1 MTKAKKASVKAKAE
15 ASAAR
20 STTKAIED
28 SMSQASDFAGMFSE
42 YAEDGFKKSAELA
55 QASSDVVREIG
66 SRNMDFFAKTL
77 EHGMEATQSLSGA
90 KDPREFMEIQ
100 AGFAKDLF
108 SSYTNEVSAQAELCM
123 SAWRDAAK
131 PFMAFAQ
138 K

>member
-1 MTKAKKASVKAKAE
+1 MTKARKTTAKAKAE

-20 STTKAIED
+20 ATTKPIED
-28 SMSQASDFAGMFSE
+28 NMAQATEFAGKFSE

-55 QASSDVVREIG
+55 QASSDVMRKLS

-77 EHGMEATQSLSGA
+77 EQGMEATQSLSGA
-90 KDPREFMEIQ
+90 KDPREFVEIQ
-100 AGFAKDLF
+100 TGFAKDLF
-108 SSYTNEVSAQAELCM
+108 SSYTSEMSAQAELCM

-131 PFMAFAQ
+131 PFMTFAT

>member
-1 MTKAKKASVKAKAE
+1 MTKARKTTAKAKAE

-20 STTKAIED
+20 ATTKPIED
-28 SMSQASDFAGMFSE
+28 NMAQATEFADKFSE

-55 QASSDVVREIG
+55 QASSDVMRKLS

-77 EHGMEATQSLSGA
+77 EQGMEATQSLSGA
-90 KDPREFMEIQ
+90 KDPREFVEIQ
-100 AGFAKDLF
+100 TGFAKDLF
-108 SSYTNEVSAQAELCM
+108 SSYTSEMSAQAELCM

-131 PFMAFAQ
+131 PFMTFAT

>member
-1 MTKAKKASVKAKAE
+1 MTKAKKTTTKAKAE

-20 STTKAIED
+20 ATTKAIED
-28 SMSQASDFAGMFSE
+28 SMNQAGDFAGMFSG
-42 YAEDGFKKSAELA
+42 YAEDGLKKSAELA
-55 QASSDVVREIG
+55 QASSDVMRQIS

-77 EHGMEATQSLSGA
+77 EQGMEATQSLSGA

-100 AGFAKDLF
+100 TGFAKDLF
-108 SSYTNEVSAQAELCM
+108 SSYTNEMSAQAELCM

-131 PFMAFAQ
+131 PFMAFAS